1 MRIAVTGATG
11 NVGTSLIR
19 ALTHE
24 PRIDTVVGIAR
35 RLPQVRLPKTTWV
48 QADVLHSDLTEPFQ
62 GVDAVVHLAWLI
74 QPSRDKRTL
83 HAVNVE
89 GSARVFH
96 AVGAAGVPR
105 LVYASSVGAYSPGPK
120 DRRVDESWPTH
131 GIESSYY
138 SVEKAEVERRLDR
151 FEAEAPDVRVVRL
164 RPGLIFKRD
173 AAAGIRR
180 LFVGPFLPNRLVRP
194 GLIPFVPDTERLVF
208 QAVHSYDVGE
218 AYRIAIVNDDARGAY
233 NIAAEPVL
241 DANRIAALLRART
254 VRVPA
259 RVLRGAADAAWRLRL
274 HPAEAS
280 WVDLGLCTPIMDV
293 TRAREELGWNP
304 RRGADEALADLLEG
318 IREGA
323 GYGTPPLARSTS
335 GPLRI
340 RELAT
345 GVGRRVGL
353 TQS

>member
-1 MRIAVTGATG
+1 MRIAVTGASG

-19 ALTHE
+19 ALSHE
-24 PRIDTVVGIAR
+24 PLVESVLGIAR
-35 RLPQVRLPKTTWV
+35 RMPEVRLPKTSWV
-48 QADVLHSDLTEPFQ
+48 RADVLDSDLTELFR

-83 HAVNVE
+83 HSVNVE

-120 DRRVDESWPTH
+120 DRRVDESWPTD
-131 GIESSYY
+131 GIETSYY
-138 SVEKAEVERRLDR
+138 SVQKAEVERRLDR
-151 FEAEAPDVRVVRL
+151 FEAEAPEVRGVRL
-164 RPGLIFKRD
+164 RPALIFKRD

-180 LFVGPFLPNRLVRP
+180 LFVGPFLPNKLVRP
-194 GLIPFVPDTERLVF
+194 GMIPVVPEVERLVF
-208 QAVHSYDVGE
+208 QAVHSYDIGE
-218 AYRIAIVNDDARGAY
+218 AYRMAVVNDEARGAY

-241 DANRIAALLRART
+241 DPERIAALMKART
-254 VRVPA
+254 VRVPE
-259 RVLRGAADAAWRLRL
+259 RVLHRAADVTWRLRL

-280 WVDLGLCTPIMDV
+280 WVDLALQSPIMDV
-293 TRAREELGWNP
+293 TRARDELGWSP
-304 RRGADEALADLLEG
+304 ERGADEALADLLEG
-318 IREGA
+318 IHDGA
-323 GYGTPPLARSTS
+323 GYATPPLARGTS

-340 RELAT
+340 RELLT
-345 GVGRRVGL
+345 GVGRRVGM

>member
-19 ALTHE
+19 ALSHE
-24 PRIDTVVGIAR
+24 PRVDTVLGIAR
-35 RLPQVRLPKTTWV
+35 RVPEIRLPKTTWV
-48 QADVLHSDLTEPFQ
+48 QADVVHSDLTELFR
-62 GVDAVVHLAWLI
+62 GADAVVHLAWLI
-74 QPSRDKRTL
+74 QPSRDKGATE
-83 HAVNVE
+83 AANVE

-120 DRRVDESWPTH
+120 DRRVDETWPTD
-131 GIESSYY
+131 GIEGSYY
-138 SVEKAEVERRLDR
+138 SLQKAQVERRLDR

-180 LFVGPFLPNRLVRP
+180 LFAGPFLPNRLVRP
-194 GLIPFVPDTERLVF
+194 GLIPLVPDTERLVF

-218 AYRIAIVNDDARGAY
+218 AYRIAVVDDDARGAY

-241 DANRIAALLRART
+241 DPSRIAALLKART
-254 VRVPA
+254 VRVPR
-259 RVLRGAADAAWRLRL
+259 RVLRGAADLTWRLRL

-280 WVDLGLCTPIMDV
+280 WLDLAFCTPIMDV
-293 TRAREELGWNP
+293 TRAREELGWAP
-304 RRGADEALADLLEG
+304 RRGADDALADLLEG

-323 GYGTPPLARSTS
+323 GYGTPPLARGTG

-340 RELAT
+340 RELLT
-345 GVGRRVGL
+345 GVGRRVGM
-353 TQS
+353 T